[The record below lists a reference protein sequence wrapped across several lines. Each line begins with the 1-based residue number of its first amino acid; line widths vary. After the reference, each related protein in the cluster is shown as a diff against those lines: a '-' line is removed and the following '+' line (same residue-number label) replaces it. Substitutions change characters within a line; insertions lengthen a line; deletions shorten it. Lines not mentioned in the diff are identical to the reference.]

1 MDKFLRNYSLSIQ
14 TNPQTNALDE
24 IINVTPPFTLEFDV
38 TRNTLSSANIASFR
52 IYNLN
57 EDTRNKIRK
66 DQFDSDIFQ
75 KIVLQAGY
83 GPGPQWPVIFTGN
96 INQAWSVR
104 EGNNFITQIESY
116 DGGFAFANAKFSTA
130 FPQNTAQFD
139 ILTNMVAGL
148 NQFQVQKG
156 VIGSYNG
163 SISRGNSY
171 SGNTC
176 DILREISGN
185 GFYVDNGKANI
196 LAENECFNGILQ
208 TIDAQSGLLGTPV
221 REQTLLTFDMLFEPR
236 LLAGQIILL
245 DSQTAKNFNQYYK
258 VVSIK
263 HRGMISD
270 AVCGDAITSVG
281 LFFGTKPLSV
291 VA

>member
-1 MDKFLRNYSLSIQ
+1 MGKFLRNYSLSIQ
-14 TNPQTNALDE
+14 TNPLNSVLNENITIQ
-24 IINVTPPFTLEFDV
+24 PPFTLEFDI

-52 IYNLN
+52 VFNLN
-57 EDTRNKIRK
+57 QDTRNKIRK
-66 DQFDSDIFQ
+66 DQFDQDVFQ

-83 GPGPQWPVIFTGN
+83 GPGPNWPTIFTGN

-104 EGNNFITQIESY
+104 EGNNFVTQIESY
-116 DGGFAFANAKFSTA
+116 DGGFAFANALVNTA
-130 FPQNTAQFD
+130 FPANTPQFD
-139 ILTNMVAGL
+139 ILSNMVAGL
-148 NQFQVQKG
+148 SQYGVNEG

-163 SISRGNSY
+163 SISRGNAF
-171 SGNTC
+171 SGSSC

-185 GFYVDNGKANI
+185 GFFIDNGKAHI
-196 LAENECFNGILQ
+196 LGENECFEGVLQ
-208 TIDAQSGLLGTPV
+208 TIDSSSGLLGTPV
-221 REQTLLTFDMLFEPR
+221 REQTLLTFDILFEPR

-245 DSQTAKNFNQYYK
+245 DSVTAANFNQYYK

-291 VA
+291 VG